1 MKSEGPMK
9 YYKTSQPVPGKG
21 EAWMFYE
28 CGDEGRILRYVTVIP
43 ATGEIERNSNPV
55 VKKLY
60 RPDLL
65 MDSTA
70 QEFSDA
76 LARQWPQE

>member
-1 MKSEGPMK
+1 MK
-9 YYKTSQPVPGKG
+9 YYKTSQPVPDKG

-28 CGDEGRILRYVTVIP
+28 CSDEGRIIRYVTFIP

-55 VKKLY
+55 VKRLY

-65 MDSTA
+65 TDSTE
-70 QEFSDA
+70 QEFHEHWA
-76 LARQWPQE
+76 QP